1 MISDRMNRSDTV
13 AIIGHSDLD
22 WVVSVFGLV
31 RAGYTVLTLSPRLSP
46 PAIIALLKETCCR
59 RVLYGKLPHLV
70 DLIEQIEKVN
80 PVQTQ
85 PILSRL
91 GYDMVESIEPVFFR
105 IVNRDEERD
114 KVVII
119 MHSSG
124 STGLPKP
131 IYTKYNRYTLP
142 SLPGPGSKDMITLPL

>member
-1 MISDRMNRSDTV
+1 M
-13 AIIGHSDLD
+13 IGHSDLD

-31 RAGYTVLTLSPRLSP
+31 RAGYAVLTLSPRLSP
-46 PAIIALLKETCCR
+46 PAVLKLLDETRCKCL
-59 RVLYGKLPHLV
+59 LYGKLPHLAQ
-70 DLIEQIEKVN
+70 LIDQIGTPN
-80 PVQTQ
+80 SIQSQ
-85 PILSRL
+85 PILSRI
-91 GYDMVESIEPVFFR
+91 GYDSPDGNEPLFFR
-105 IVNRDEERD
+105 EVNRNEERE

-131 IYTKYNRYTLP
+131 IYTKHKRYTLP